1 MQFKISK
8 GFSIFRVFLN
18 NRNMDQCNLI
28 QVLDK

>member
-8 GFSIFRVFLN
+8 GFSIFRIFLN

-28 QVLDK
+28 